1 MSFDSLAPHY
11 RWMEWMLAG
20 RKLQRCRTAFLRGVP
35 QPRHALLLGE
45 GNGRF
50 LEEFLIAHPGARVTC
65 VDASVAMI
73 RRARAR
79 LRARGVDL
87 AAVEFIHADALAWTP
102 SPGTYDLAVT
112 HFFFDCFRRDQIEHL
127 LEILGPALTSD
138 AQWLLADFRVP
149 ASGFARWR
157 ARWIVRSMY
166 LFFRPVTDLAASSLI
181 PAEEFLVPRGY
192 ALRERRLAEWGL
204 LHTDWWTRG
213 VA

>member
-87 AAVEFIHADALAWTP
+87 AAVEFIHADALTWTP
-102 SPGTYDLAVT
+102 SPGAYDLVVT

-166 LFFRPVTDLAASSLI
+166 FFFRQVIDLPSSSLI